1 MIFITYQ
8 TKELK
13 AHHCINDKPYFVYEK
28 INQFFERYGI
38 AINKNIVKDSLEDI
52 LEEINCNSL
61 NEKIYYEKVDEH
73 FNYIIKP
80 IEIFSKWERL
90 FKELNNYYE
99 NKIKAKEDVNN
110 LSPIKLKIIVI
121 NNDNKLGPWQSIEIL
136 NTLPYEVDVYWINV
150 KKFLNVI
157 DEVKTTMNSHML
169 SEFTPNASN
178 IFKRNLL
185 DKAKKIR

>member
-38 AINKNIVKDSLEDI
+38 AIDKNIVKDSLEDI
-52 LEEINCNSL
+52 LEEINCNSF

-110 LSPIKLKIIVI
+110 LSSIKLKIIVI

-169 SEFTPNASN
+169 SEF
-178 IFKRNLL
+178 
-185 DKAKKIR
+185 KAKKIR